1 MATLDVLDLKG
12 SSKDKIDIPDEV
24 VKQEVNTN
32 VLHLEVKRF
41 LASARSG
48 TSKTKGRSE
57 VRGGGKKPWRQKG
70 TGNARAGSSRSP
82 IWKGGGITFG
92 PVPRDYSFK
101 LNKKVIRKSKFMAL
115 SDKFNEEK
123 FMVVSEFNFDKP
135 STKNAA
141 AILAN
146 LKVDTGKVLIVLEK
160 LDGNDL
166 LSFRNM
172 PNVLLTTC
180 RSINTY
186 EVLVS
191 DYVIFTKN
199 SLEKFLEEFSNARS

>member
-1 MATLDVLDLKG
+1 MATLDILDLKG
-12 SSKDKIDIPDEV
+12 SSKDKIDIPDEI

-123 FMVVSEFNFDKP
+123 LMVVSEFNFDKP

-141 AILAN
+141 AILDN
-146 LKVDTGKVLIVLEK
+146 LKVGASKILIVLEK

-166 LSFRNM
+166 LSFRNI

>member
-1 MATLDVLDLKG
+1 MATLDILDLKG
-12 SSKDKIDIPDEV
+12 SSKDKIDIPDEI

-32 VLHLEVKRF
+32 ILHMEVKRF

-48 TSKTKGRSE
+48 TSKVKGRSE
-57 VRGGGKKPWRQKG
+57 VRGGGRKPWRQKG
-70 TGNARAGSSRSP
+70 TGNARAGSTRSP
-82 IWKGGGITFG
+82 LWRGGGVTFG

-115 SDKFNEEK
+115 SDKFNEGK
-123 FMVVSEFNFDKP
+123 LMVVSDFNFDKP
-135 STKNAA
+135 STKNAS
-141 AILAN
+141 AILDN
-146 LKVDTGKVLIVLEK
+146 LKVGMSKVLVVLEN
-160 LDGNDL
+160 LNGNEL

-172 PNVLLTTC
+172 PNVLLTTY

-191 DYVIFTKN
+191 DYMIFTKN

>member
-1 MATLDVLDLKG
+1 MATLDILDLKG
-12 SSKDKIDIPDEV
+12 SSKDKIDVPDEI

-32 VLHLEVKRF
+32 ILHLEVKRF
-41 LASARSG
+41 LAAARLG

-57 VRGGGKKPWRQKG
+57 VSGGGKKPWRQKG

-82 IWKGGGITFG
+82 LWKGGGIIFG

-101 LNKKVIRKSKFMAL
+101 LNKKVIRKCKFMAL
-115 SDKFNEEK
+115 SDKFNEGRL
-123 FMVVSEFNFDKP
+123 MVISEFNFEKP
-135 STKNAA
+135 GTKNAG
-141 AILAN
+141 AILEN
-146 LKVDTGKVLIVLEK
+146 LKVSSGKVLIVLEK
-160 LDGNDL
+160 LEGNDL

-180 RSINTY
+180 KSINTY
-186 EVLVS
+186 EILVS

-199 SLEKFLEEFSNARS
+199 SLEKFSEEFSNARS

>member
-1 MATLDVLDLKG
+1 MATLDILDLKG
-12 SSKDKIDIPDEV
+12 SSKDKIDIPDEI

-32 VLHLEVKRF
+32 LLHMEVKRF

-48 TSKTKGRSE
+48 TSKVKGRSE
-57 VRGGGKKPWRQKG
+57 VRGGGRKPWRQKG
-70 TGNARAGSSRSP
+70 TGNARAGSTRSP
-82 IWKGGGITFG
+82 LWRGGGITFG

-115 SDKFNEEK
+115 SDKFNEGRL
-123 FMVVSEFNFDKP
+123 MVVADFNFDKP
-135 STKNAA
+135 STKKASS
-141 AILAN
+141 ILDN
-146 LKVDTGKVLIVLEK
+146 LKVGSSKVLVVLEN
-160 LDGNDL
+160 LNGNEL

-172 PNVLLTTC
+172 PDVLLTTYK
-180 RSINTY
+180 SMNTY

-191 DYVIFTKN
+191 DYMIFTKN

>member
-1 MATLDVLDLKG
+1 MATLDILDLKG
-12 SSKDKIDIPDEV
+12 SSKDKIDIPDEI

-32 VLHLEVKRF
+32 ILHMEVKRF

-48 TSKTKGRSE
+48 TSKVKGRSE
-57 VRGGGKKPWRQKG
+57 VRGGGRKPWRQKG
-70 TGNARAGSSRSP
+70 TGNARAGSTRSP
-82 IWKGGGITFG
+82 LWRGGGVIFG

-115 SDKFNEEK
+115 SDKFNEGK
-123 FMVVSEFNFDKP
+123 LMVVSDFNFDKP
-135 STKNAA
+135 STKNAS
-141 AILAN
+141 AILDN
-146 LKVDTGKVLIVLEK
+146 LKVGMSKVLVVLEN
-160 LDGNDL
+160 LNGNEL

-172 PNVLLTTC
+172 PNVLLTTY

-191 DYVIFTKN
+191 DYMIFTKN

>member
-1 MATLDVLDLKG
+1 MVTLDILDLKG

-32 VLHLEVKRF
+32 ILHLEVKRF

-48 TSKTKGRSE
+48 TSKTKGRAE

-82 IWKGGGITFG
+82 IWKGGGIVFG

-123 FMVVSEFNFDKP
+123 IMIVCEFNFKKP

-141 AILAN
+141 AILN
-146 LKVDTGKVLIVLEK
+146 DLKVGTSKVLIVLDK

-172 PNVLLTTC
+172 PNVLLTTYK
-180 RSINTY
+180 SMNTY
-186 EVLVS
+186 EILVS
-191 DYVIFTKN
+191 DYVIFTKS

>member
-1 MATLDVLDLKG
+1 MATLDILDLKG
-12 SSKDKIDIPDEV
+12 SSKDKIDIPDEI

-32 VLHLEVKRF
+32 ILHMEVKRF

-48 TSKTKGRSE
+48 TSKVKGRSE
-57 VRGGGKKPWRQKG
+57 VRGGGRKPWRQKG
-70 TGNARAGSSRSP
+70 TGNARAGSTRSP
-82 IWKGGGITFG
+82 LWRGGGVTFG

-115 SDKFNEEK
+115 SDKFNEGK
-123 FMVVSEFNFDKP
+123 LMVVSDFNFDKP
-135 STKNAA
+135 STKNAS
-141 AILAN
+141 AILDN
-146 LKVDTGKVLIVLEK
+146 LKVGMSKVLVVLEN
-160 LDGNDL
+160 LNGNEL

-180 RSINTY
+180 RSMNTY
-186 EVLVS
+186 EILVS
-191 DYVIFTKN
+191 DYMIFTKN

>member
-1 MATLDVLDLKG
+1 MATLDILDLKG
-12 SSKDKIDIPDEV
+12 SSKDKIDIPDAV

-32 VLHLEVKRF
+32 LLHMEVKRF

-82 IWKGGGITFG
+82 LWRGGGVTFG

-101 LNKKVIRKSKFMAL
+101 LNKKVIRKSKIMAL
-115 SDKFNEEK
+115 SDKFSEGRL
-123 FMVVSEFNFDKP
+123 MVVSDFNFEKP
-135 STKNAA
+135 STKKASS
-141 AILAN
+141 ILDN
-146 LKVDTGKVLIVLEK
+146 LKVANSKILVVIENLE
-160 LDGNDL
+160 GNEL
-166 LSFRNM
+166 LSFRNL
-172 PNVLLTTC
+172 PNVLLTTY
-180 RSINTY
+180 RSMNTY
-186 EVLVS
+186 EILVS
-191 DYVIFTKN
+191 DYMIFTKN

>member
-1 MATLDVLDLKG
+1 MATLDILDLKG
-12 SSKDKIDIPDEV
+12 SSKDKIDIPDEI

-32 VLHLEVKRF
+32 ILHMEVKRF

-48 TSKTKGRSE
+48 TSKVKGRSE
-57 VRGGGKKPWRQKG
+57 VRGGGRKPWRQKG
-70 TGNARAGSSRSP
+70 TGNARAGSTRSP
-82 IWKGGGITFG
+82 LWRGGGVTFG

-115 SDKFNEEK
+115 SDKFNEGK
-123 FMVVSEFNFDKP
+123 LMVVSDFNFDKP
-135 STKNAA
+135 STKNAS
-141 AILAN
+141 AILDN
-146 LKVDTGKVLIVLEK
+146 LKVGMSKVLVVLES
-160 LDGNDL
+160 LNGNEL

-172 PNVLLTTC
+172 PNVLLTTY

-191 DYVIFTKN
+191 DYMIFTKN

>member
-1 MATLDVLDLKG
+1 MATLDILDLKG
-12 SSKDKIDIPDEV
+12 SSKDKIDIPDEI

-32 VLHLEVKRF
+32 ILHMEVKRF

-48 TSKTKGRSE
+48 TSKVKGRSE
-57 VRGGGKKPWRQKG
+57 VRGGGRKPWRQKG
-70 TGNARAGSSRSP
+70 TGNARAGSTRSP
-82 IWKGGGITFG
+82 LWRGGGVTFG

-115 SDKFNEEK
+115 SDKFNEGRL
-123 FMVVSEFNFDKP
+123 MVVSDFNFDKP
-135 STKNAA
+135 STKNAS
-141 AILAN
+141 AILDN
-146 LKVDTGKVLIVLEK
+146 LKVGMSKVLVVLEN
-160 LDGNDL
+160 LNGNEL

-180 RSINTY
+180 RSMNTY
-186 EVLVS
+186 EILVS
-191 DYVIFTKN
+191 DYMIFTKN

>member
-1 MATLDVLDLKG
+1 MATLDILDLKG
-12 SSKDKIDIPDEV
+12 SSKDKIDIPDEI

-32 VLHLEVKRF
+32 ILHMEVKRF

-48 TSKTKGRSE
+48 TSKVKGRSE
-57 VRGGGKKPWRQKG
+57 VRGGGRKPWRQKG
-70 TGNARAGSSRSP
+70 TGNARAGSTRSP
-82 IWKGGGITFG
+82 LWRGGGVIFG

-115 SDKFNEEK
+115 SDKFNEGK
-123 FMVVSEFNFDKP
+123 LMVVSDFNFDKP
-135 STKNAA
+135 STKNAS
-141 AILAN
+141 AILDN
-146 LKVDTGKVLIVLEK
+146 LKVGMSKVLVVLEN
-160 LDGNDL
+160 LNGNDR

-172 PNVLLTTC
+172 PNVLLTTY

-191 DYVIFTKN
+191 DYMIFTKN

>member
-1 MATLDVLDLKG
+1 MATLDILDLKG
-12 SSKDKIDIPDEV
+12 SSKDKIDIPDEI

-32 VLHLEVKRF
+32 ILHLEVKRF
-41 LASARSG
+41 LAAARSG

-57 VRGGGKKPWRQKG
+57 VSGGGRKPWRQKG
-70 TGNARAGSSRSP
+70 TGNARAGSIRSP
-82 IWKGGGITFG
+82 LWKGGGIIFG

-101 LNKKVIRKSKFMAL
+101 LNKKVIRKCKFMAL
-115 SDKFNEEK
+115 SDKFNEGRL
-123 FMVVSEFNFDKP
+123 MVVSEFNFEKP
-135 STKNAA
+135 GTKNAST
-141 AILAN
+141 ILEN
-146 LKVDTGKVLIVLEK
+146 LKVSSGKVLIVLEQ

-180 RSINTY
+180 KSINTY
-186 EVLVS
+186 EILVS

-199 SLEKFLEEFSNARS
+199 SLEKFLEEFSNARP